1 MNVMTSQGR
10 SRKAAYLPERV
21 VAEGDGSAVVPCHG
35 YTVATENWWRGIG
48 DESRQHLPYTRFL
61 LFQGKLLQLN

>member
-10 SRKAAYLPERV
+10 SSKAAYLPERV

-35 YTVATENWWRGIG
+35 YTVATE
-48 DESRQHLPYTRFL
+48 S
-61 LFQGKLLQLN
+61 